1 MFERKTTPDPVVGN
15 WYRRLDNRDEFVVV
29 ATDQDSGTV
38 EVQFFNGDV
47 SEFSADDWD
56 AFELELI
63 DAPED
68 WSGAME
74 PVDDSEE
81 SEPSSTPRLRAG
93 FEEEDIL
100 RFEDESERQSHP
112 SDLP

>member
-1 MFERKTTPDPVVGN
+1 MFERKTTPDPIVGN

-29 ATDQDSGTV
+29 ATDEDSGTV

-47 SEFSADDWD
+47 TEFSADDWE

-63 DAPED
+63 EAPED
-68 WSGAME
+68 WSGALE

-81 SEPSSTPRLRAG
+81 LEPSSTQKLRSG

-100 RFEDESERQSHP
+100 LFEDETERQSHP